1 MDARKTTHLLP
12 TRAQPQQQIT
22 QSQRHEMIISLIKQE
37 GFVTTEGL
45 VQHFNVTPQTIRRDL
60 NELDQQGKIARH
72 HGGAGLASNS
82 IENTRYSE
90 RKRHLSAEKD
100 RIAAELAKYIPDNSS
115 LFIDIGTSTESV
127 ARALVNHKNLKVV
140 TNNLHVAAI
149 LLPKSDCTV
158 IIAGGEVRNRD
169 GGIMGEAT
177 RDFISQFR
185 MDFAI
190 TGISGIDMD
199 GTLLDFDYHEVRV
212 AQAMMANARKTYT
225 IADHSKFGRSA
236 MIRLGHVADI
246 DTLFTDAQPP
256 MPLME
261 QLNQAQTEVVVCQRF
276 IA

>member
-1 MDARKTTHLLP
+1 MEAQKTTQLLQ
-12 TRAQPQQQIT
+12 TQQQVP
-22 QSQRHEMIISLIKQE
+22 QSQRHEMIITLIKQE

-60 NELDQQGKIARH
+60 NELDLQGKITRH
-72 HGGAGLASNS
+72 HGGAGLPNSS
-82 IENTRYSE
+82 IENTQYSE
-90 RKRHLSAEKD
+90 RKHHLSAEKD
-100 RIAAELAKYIPDNSS
+100 RIAIELVKYIPNNSS

-127 ARALVNHKNLKVV
+127 ARALVNHRNLKVV
-140 TNNLHVAAI
+140 TNNLHVASI
-149 LLPKSDCTV
+149 LLAREDFTV

-169 GGIMGEAT
+169 GGIIGEAT

-212 AQAMMANARKTYT
+212 AQAMMSNARKTLT

-256 MPLME
+256 LPLME
-261 QLNQAQTEVVVCQRF
+261 QLKLGQTKVVVC
-276 IA
+276 